1 MEKTLIRLLE
11 LNNRV
16 IVPDLGAFIIR
27 QQDPKELVFN
37 DLLAFDD
44 GMLTDH
50 LMKEDRLSK
59 SEAQNRIKQFVEKI
73 RKKINSGDAYQL
85 ENLGSL
91 KMDVSSRIEFS
102 TSETVPSAS
111 EKDLKPEPEHEEP
124 AKVTPEPEPEDLGGQ
139 CCWQQ

>member
-44 GMLTDH
+44 GMLTDYIIQ
-50 LMKEDRLSK
+50 EDKLSK
-59 SEAQNRIKQFVEKI
+59 SEAQNRIRQFVEKI
-73 RKKINSGDAYQL
+73 RKKINSGDVYQL

-91 KMDVSSRIEFS
+91 KIDSSSRIAFS
-102 TSETVPSAS
+102 SSETVSSSS
-111 EKDLKPEPEHEEP
+111 EKAPKS
-124 AKVTPEPEPEDLGGQ
+124 EPEPG
-139 CCWQQ
+139 